1 MQHVN
6 KYIIRTLEDVK
17 TLDVKIMELRDDP
30 SNLDLLLDVMG
41 MIVASTESLIEK
53 GDIIKDFDIVNYI
66 LANALKADKIK
77 GSDLGLVLMYLDNV
91 FAPPIYW

>member
-66 LANALKADKIK
+66 LANALKAD
-77 GSDLGLVLMYLDNV
+77 
-91 FAPPIYW
+91 

>member
-1 MQHVN
+1 VN

-41 MIVASTESLIEK
+41 MIVANSETLIEK

-66 LANALKADKIK
+66 LANALKAD
-77 GSDLGLVLMYLDNV
+77 
-91 FAPPIYW
+91 

>member
-1 MQHVN
+1 MN

-41 MIVASTESLIEK
+41 MIVANSETLIEK

-66 LANALKADKIK
+66 LANALKAD
-77 GSDLGLVLMYLDNV
+77 
-91 FAPPIYW
+91 